1 MSATIQITVP
11 GLLADCLGGKRRT
24 SIEAESIDGALAAM
38 LGKFPL
44 LRRHIYDDTGAQ
56 RQHVL
61 LFFNGENLAWIK
73 DRAAPVRNGDRL
85 DVIQAVSGG

>member
-11 GLLADCLGGKRRT
+11 GLLADCLGGNRRG
-24 SIEAESIDGALAAM
+24 SVEAATIDGALAAM
-38 LGKFPL
+38 LAKYPL
-44 LRRHIYDDTGAQ
+44 LKRHVYDDTGAQ

-73 DRAAPVRNGDRL
+73 DRSTPVRDGDKL

>member
-11 GLLADCLGGKRRT
+11 GLLADCLGGKRRA
-24 SIEAESIDGALAAM
+24 SIEAESIDGAVKAM
-38 LGKFPL
+38 IQKFPL
-44 LRRHIYDDTGAQ
+44 LKPHIYDDSGAQ

-73 DRAAPVRNGDRL
+73 DSTAPVRDGDKL

>member
-1 MSATIQITVP
+1 VEVTVP
-11 GLLADCLGGKRRT
+11 GLLADCLGGSRHG
-24 SIEAESIDGALAAM
+24 SIEADSVDEALKAVV
-38 LGKFPL
+38 KKYPL
-44 LRRHIYDDTGAQ
+44 LKRHIYDDSGAQ

-73 DRAAPVRNGDRL
+73 DRSIPLRSGDRL

>member
-1 MSATIQITVP
+1 MAARVEITVP
-11 GLLADCLGGKRRT
+11 GLLADCLGGTRRG
-24 SIEAESIDGALAAM
+24 SVEAETIDGAIAAM
-38 LGKFPL
+38 LAKHPL

-73 DRAAPVRNGDRL
+73 DRSASVRDGDRL

>member
-1 MSATIQITVP
+1 M
-11 GLLADCLGGKRRT
+11 
-24 SIEAESIDGALAAM
+24 AAR
-38 LGKFPL
+38 K
-44 LRRHIYDDTGAQ
+44 YGAQ

-73 DRAAPVRNGDRL
+73 DRSAPVRDGDQL